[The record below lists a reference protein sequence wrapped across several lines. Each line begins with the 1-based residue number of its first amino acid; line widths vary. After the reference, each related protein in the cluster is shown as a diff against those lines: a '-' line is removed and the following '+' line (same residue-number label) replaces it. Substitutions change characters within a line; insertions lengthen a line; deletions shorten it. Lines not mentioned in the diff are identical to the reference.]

1 MTKEKVIYER
11 IHGNDND
18 LFAVS
23 SKPKKMPQMGMFF
36 CLEGEIE
43 VVLDDKEYLLRK
55 NSMTIYYPYSLLKVV
70 RRSENLEGLIMAVE
84 IDAIIPI
91 ITKLADI
98 DSLLKLRQNPTVV
111 LNDNLTEWM
120 KRYVLLFEKHLEMN
134 NFYAEKAYRKL
145 WQLNHLQLEN
155 VKTNILLLIAMAFT
169 DQEDNFKFAVNRKD
183 EIARKFLIDLRN
195 FATIQHEVKF
205 YSNRQFISMRYFS
218 FVIKEKTGK
227 TPSQWIATSLVNE
240 AKEYLTITNM
250 SVKEISAVSALVS
263 VGIFITAV
271 VRIITGLDR
280 FADLYGGL
288 SVYILAAIFQIILM
302 ALTMREKFTETE
314 SEDILNGIDVSNE
327 LSPMENV
334 DDGYWR

>member
-1 MTKEKVIYER
+1 MTKEKFIYKR

-23 SKPKKMPQMGMFF
+23 SKPKKMPQTGMFF

-43 VVLDDKEYLLRK
+43 VVIDNKEYLLRK

-91 ITKLADI
+91 ISKFVDI
-98 DSLLKLRQNPTVV
+98 DSILKLSQNPTVV

-155 VKTNILLLIAMAFT
+155 VKATEDEELAEHKIITEVDLQNCTLVNIKRGVSEINDRMQDDLMKIGLSFEEVEIYSTSILIDSLEAGKPVVIPDCWKDLHPKSRTIPF
-169 DQEDNFKFAVNRKD
+169 VRKY
-183 EIARKFLIDLRN
+183 EYTYGFFLSKSASSAARKFLAYVKAIIG
-195 FATIQHEVKF
+195 IQ
-205 YSNRQFISMRYFS
+205 
-218 FVIKEKTGK
+218 
-227 TPSQWIATSLVNE
+227 
-240 AKEYLTITNM
+240 
-250 SVKEISAVSALVS
+250 
-263 VGIFITAV
+263 
-271 VRIITGLDR
+271 
-280 FADLYGGL
+280 
-288 SVYILAAIFQIILM
+288 
-302 ALTMREKFTETE
+302 
-314 SEDILNGIDVSNE
+314 
-327 LSPMENV
+327 
-334 DDGYWR
+334 